1 MAANPSARPSPA
13 DKDFNLVYPTLPCY
27 LQTAYQCEFNDEI
40 DAVFSKLEKLGYNLG
55 ENALDFA
62 IQASFVG
69 KILPIFTG
77 DEEELYDVKEKM
89 PYHGAVQI
97 CFNHP
102 TDPGAYLY
110 LFWYTPSGCFM
121 EDTIF
126 IAVTNANDKLS
137 KSEQNRIEKAI
148 FKDLKPVIDRVSPTW
163 ANKTPIVLVE
173 LSDRQPHPSD
183 PDLHKDNSIGRA
195 IHDDSQAK
203 VRFSTWKYDFC
214 YFMKLFESMMD
225 STLEDF
231 MENGVKTVQDCY
243 LGFIKSLRSNL
254 MFLRYFRKG
263 NETVATPAPVAEPKA
278 VAKPPALRFKRV
290 ISSSAQ
296 NPTPQPDPQPAEP
309 PVTAPAVASKQVPK
323 PVPKSAPPSP
333 TKPVVVVPPIV
344 ESPLNSPSES
354 KESSN
359 DSSEDKHKSS
369 EEEEIEDGEEG
380 EEEELSDEQS
390 SSSSEEQEERKRILQ
405 EKRIQRR
412 KAELLKA
419 ELFRAK
425 MTPEIVAISKEENW
439 KVGSGACFFCNV
451 DIPSLGPKLKKKE
464 NIIGGTLVCPD
475 CHSMVQGNGK
485 VRSRNKT
492 PCQVSGFYSVGR
504 VEVLMDDEIFSY
516 RRGNSN
522 KRCEMCMRK
531 DWVIYNPFKD
541 GPVVKSNT
549 RAPTVCYLCSHKRS
563 TLQTVLEEE
572 NLRMRDIKHQD
583 PHLVAFKS
591 FYTKCKL
598 NHAKKQIVD
607 AYTTLYPKFA
617 LCESDAYNYVADMK
631 KARKSN
637 SKNGKRKAEKPKS
650 SSSKR
655 TKVDETPAPKA
666 KSKKVA
672 AEKPA
677 AQEPI
682 VIEDEQPSPPLKRKA
697 AEPVQTVS
705 TILKQ
710 SSAKRQ
716 KVVEEPEAEEVNPEQ
731 VEEEEDDLP
740 LQKRT
745 YRNGARII
753 FADKPSKPDVEYQYL
768 TIGDFR
774 ELFDKIVE
782 GVSVKPHRSAKDA
795 ISEAFGSII
804 ESPVALANF
813 SNQNPELTKK
823 LGFFGLGFW
832 IERLKRLAVS
842 LFDSTYAIHFY
853 ITKNSDLRWISGK
866 ISTLRCESVNF
877 GVSQLSTQQIESKLK
892 DLKTIVHALNKD
904 AHQMLL
910 DHIWTLQ

>member
-203 VRFSTWKYDFC
+203 VRFSTWKYDFS

-296 NPTPQPDPQPAEP
+296 NPTPQPDPQPAEA
-309 PVTAPAVASKQVPK
+309 PVTAPVVASKQVPK

-333 TKPVVVVPPIV
+333 TKPVVVVPPIT
-344 ESPLNSPSES
+344 ESLSNSPAES
-354 KESSN
+354 KDSSN

-369 EEEEIEDGEEG
+369 EEEEEIEDGEEG
-380 EEEELSDEQS
+380 EEEELSDEQAS
-390 SSSSEEQEERKRILQ
+390 SSAEEQEEGGNEEVSD
-405 EKRIQRR
+405 EKRLDI
-412 KAELLKA
+412 LKA
-419 ELFRAK
+419 T
-425 MTPEIVAISKEENW
+425 MTPEMLKLRKQESW
-439 KVGSGACFFCNV
+439 KAGSSTCFFCNV
-451 DIPSLGPKLKKKE
+451 DILSLGPKLKKDE
-464 NIIGGTLVCPD
+464 TIEGGTLVCAD
-475 CHSMVQGNGK
+475 CRSMVRANGAATA
-485 VRSRNKT
+485 RNKS
-492 PCQVSGFYSVGR
+492 PSQVSGFFSLAR
-504 VEVLMDDEIFSY
+504 VEVEMDDEIFEH
-516 RRGNSN
+516 RRGNQN
-522 KRCEMCMRK
+522 KRCDMCMRK
-531 DWVIYNPFKD
+531 DWVIYNVYKD
-541 GPVVKSNT
+541 GAGKKANART
-549 RAPTVCYLCSHKRS
+549 PTICYLCTHKRI
-563 TLQTVLEEE
+563 TFMRVMKQEQLV
-572 NLRMRDIKHQD
+572 MRDIKHRD
-583 PHLVAFKS
+583 PQLAAFKS
-591 FYTKCKL
+591 FYAKCKL

-607 AYTTLYPKFA
+607 AYSAVYPDFA

-655 TKVDETPAPKA
+655 TKVEENPAPKT
-666 KSKKVA
+666 KTKKVA

-677 AQEPI
+677 VQEPI
-682 VIEDEQPSPPLKRKA
+682 VIEDEQPSPPPKRKVP
-697 AEPVQTVS
+697 EPVETVS
-705 TILKQ
+705 PILKQ

-716 KVVEEPEAEEVNPEQ
+716 KVAEEPEAEEVNLEQ
-731 VEEEEDDLP
+731 VEEEEGDDLP